1 MPLRML
7 FFRAS
12 KTVLILACGTTTIT
26 SRAQTYDLIR
36 NLPVA
41 PGTVNAMAQKG
52 DTLFIGGQF
61 DYVAEPRSFG
71 TIVSTADGS
80 PDRVADRPDAKV
92 LACVSDGTGGWF
104 VGGTFT
110 SYNDQPRNGLAHMG
124 GDGHLIDWVPD
135 VDPGTVGW
143 AIAVDN
149 GWVFTGGNE
158 VITAV
163 DASTGQNI
171 GWSVAMNGG
180 VQALAVHDGILYV
193 GGNFNMVGTA
203 TRSNLA
209 AIDIATGAVT
219 PWNVS
224 CNGIVNCLLPTP
236 DALLVG
242 GAFSTVAGSIRH
254 GVCALDYGTALCTP
268 WNPDAGGGGEVIAL
282 ASLGTALYLGG
293 NFSTI
298 NSTTRA
304 SLAAVDITTGDV
316 LDLDVAV
323 GGPVNALCVSEG
335 LLFVGGEYVNFD
347 GQERR
352 FIAAVDIATG
362 LVDPWTTPEPEGPVS
377 ALSING
383 MGQLFIGGDFSTAG
397 GVPRRNVAA
406 ISMSTGEVLP
416 WRYDVTNGV
425 VNAMCVAADKLF
437 IGGQFSYIGGQYRP
451 NLGAVD
457 LATDEVSDWAPIPN
471 NRVNAVAV
479 HGSRLYAGGYFDFA
493 VGQSRYRMASFE
505 LGSLELTGWNP
516 LLGGFTEVFAFGFHE
531 NLAYVGKDPG
541 LIIVDTASSLIMPIT
556 PQIDYGT
563 VRCFAERNGTMYFGG
578 SFTEVNGVD
587 RDYAAAMNAATGEL
601 TAWDVDAQSGGNEIN
616 AMTTNATSVFIGGI
630 LISIGG
636 TFDGGVLP
644 VDPISGAAQIDTD
657 VFSQYGV
664 HALLATNSSIYAG
677 GANYNVFHNPRR
689 GLAGY
694 GINDLTTG
702 LQGPSDGETLDDHVW
717 LWPSP
722 NTGGSLHVAWNSDD
736 LDAPLSVDLL
746 DASGRTIG
754 NLRWMGASV
763 DGLMRGTLSGMQ
775 ELQLATGIYFVRL
788 AFADEVRLVRLAVER

>member
-1 MPLRML
+1 MQSLTLL
-7 FFRAS
+7 FHTGRTTLLLVCTS
-12 KTVLILACGTTTIT
+12 TTIMGN
-26 SRAQTYDLIR
+26 AQTYDLIR

-41 PGTVNAMAQKG
+41 LGTVNSMAQKG
-52 DTLFIGGQF
+52 DTLFIGGAF
-61 DYVAEPRSFG
+61 DYVAEARSFG
-71 TIVSTADGS
+71 TIVSATDGS

-92 LACVSDGTGGWF
+92 LATVADGTGGWF
-104 VGGTFT
+104 VGGMFT

-135 VDPGTVGW
+135 VDPATVGW
-143 AIAVDN
+143 AVAVDN

-180 VQALAVHDGILYV
+180 VQALAIQDGVLYV
-193 GGNFNMVGTA
+193 GGNFNMVGTE

-242 GAFSTVAGSIRH
+242 GAFSTVAGSIRR

-268 WNPDAGGGGEVIAL
+268 WNPDAGVGGEVNTL

-298 NSTTRA
+298 NSTTRS
-304 SLAAVDITTGDV
+304 SLAAIDITTGDV

-323 GGPVNALCVSEG
+323 GGPVNALCVSDG

-425 VNAMCVAADKLF
+425 VNAICVAADKLF

-451 NLGAVD
+451 NLGGVD
-457 LATDEVSDWAPIPN
+457 LATDQVLDWAPTPN

-479 HGSRLYAGGYFDFA
+479 HGSRLYVGGFFDFA
-493 VGQSRYRMASFE
+493 SEQSRYRMASYE
-505 LGSLELTGWNP
+505 LASLDLTGWNP
-516 LLGGFTEVFAFGFHE
+516 LLSGFTEVFAFGFHE

-601 TAWDVDAQSGGNEIN
+601 TTWDVDAQSGGNEIY
-616 AMTTNATSVFIGGI
+616 AMATNAASVFIGGI

-644 VDPISGAAQIDTD
+644 VDPVSGAAQIDTD
-657 VFSQYGV
+657 VLSQSAV
-664 HALLATNSSIYAG
+664 HALLATNSAIYTG
-677 GANYNVFHNPRR
+677 GANYTVFHNPRR

-694 GINDLTTG
+694 GINDITTQ
-702 LQGPSDGETLDDHVW
+702 LQEPVDAGARDENAL

-722 NTGGSLHVAWNSDD
+722 YMGGALYTAWKNEE
-736 LDAPLSVDLL
+736 LETPRSVDLI

-754 NLRWMGASV
+754 NLRWVGATT
-763 DGLMRGTLSGMQ
+763 DGLVRGTLSGMQ
-775 ELQLATGIYFVRL
+775 ELQLATGLYFVRL